1 MKSALPSNDDA
12 MAQHISSKQACFRL
26 LAQAAAGGKN
36 RSFRAAPNLR
46 AHTGL
51 QICLD
56 VKNIGSENILGLDIL
71 GFW

>member
-1 MKSALPSNDDA
+1 MTRWLNTSAAN
-12 MAQHISSKQACFRL
+12 KACFRSL
-26 LAQAAAGGKN
+26 PRAAAGGKN
-36 RSFRAAPNLR
+36 RSSRAAPNMR